1 VEESAQLSR
10 QAEEA
15 HARASRARQNAERT
29 GAPELAS
36 GLYDFGRAQEK
47 EGQRLV
53 AQRNYAAAR
62 AAFEAGAGAFGQAEI
77 SSRKLLER
85 RPSPVER
92 IAVLPES
99 TVHPQPTLPAVKV
112 PTAPPE
118 PARVPSSPPA
128 VAARAAPSDQEKIR
142 QVLQEYERAQ
152 NTLDLNLYAQ
162 VYPALAGEARRSIE
176 NAWQGLKSQQLELE
190 IRQIELKNS
199 HAVVRA
205 YQRLVAVPRVGGEQ
219 HDERERVFTLEKR
232 GDSWVIVSLS

>member
-1 VEESAQLSR
+1 VDESAVSR

-15 HARASRARQNAERT
+15 RARASRARQNAERA
-29 GAPELAS
+29 GAPEQAA

-53 AQRNYAAAR
+53 AQRSYAAAR

-77 SSRKLLER
+77 SSRKASES

-92 IAVLPES
+92 IAALPEPIA
-99 TVHPQPTLPAVKV
+99 HPQPAPSAVSV
-112 PTAPPE
+112 PSAPPE
-118 PARVPSSPPA
+118 PVRAPSPPPA
-128 VAARAAPSDQEKIR
+128 QAARAAPSDQEAIR
-142 QVLQEYERAQ
+142 QVLQEFEKAQ
-152 NTLDLNLYAQ
+152 NTLDVNLYAQ
-162 VYPALAGEARRSIE
+162 LYPALAGESRRSIE
-176 NAWQGLKSQQLELE
+176 NAWQGLKSQQVELE
-190 IRQIELKNS
+190 IRQIELKDS

-232 GDSWVIVSLS
+232 GDSWVIASLR